1 MQPGRSQCCQS
12 PAYHLIITTCAQMST
27 QTRQIITFVIYRKA
41 FKNILKSMCQHERC
55 AATVDVW
62 KQRDC
67 EHCWQKSQYEN
78 VVLCGPRQRSPVA
91 WVNEV
96 ISRDGVSC
104 HTSGT
109 GFRIQSPSQASITGP
124 PRQLTRRSNTVFSE
138 LSKSKTVVLRA
149 IPFTDTCLNW
159 DISNEWHRANM
170 HS

>member
-27 QTRQIITFVIYRKA
+27 QTRQRIIFVIYIYI
-41 FKNILKSMCQHERC
+41 KNILKSMCQHERC
-55 AATVDVW
+55 AATLDMW
-62 KQRDC
+62 KQRGC

-124 PRQLTRRSNTVFSE
+124 PRQLTRRSNTVLSE
-138 LSKSKTVVLRA
+138 LSNSKTAVLRA
-149 IPFTDTCLNW
+149 IPFTDTCLNR
-159 DISNEWHRANM
+159 DISNKWHRANM

>member
-1 MQPGRSQCCQS
+1 M
-12 PAYHLIITTCAQMST
+12 PAREVCS
-27 QTRQIITFVIYRKA
+27 F
-41 FKNILKSMCQHERC
+41 
-55 AATVDVW
+55 AATLDMW

-109 GFRIQSPSQASITGP
+109 WFRIQSPSHASITGP
-124 PRQLTRRSNTVFSE
+124 PRQLTRRSNTVYIE

-149 IPFTDTCLNW
+149 IPFTDIGITGTSVMSDTEPTCV
-159 DISNEWHRANM
+159 
-170 HS
+170 HSLVTLPPLGPNDWQLVSVPENTKQEEQGG